1 MEKTTINSAP
11 KIVIIGGVAGGAS
24 AAARARRLN
33 EDAEIIMFERGEFV
47 SFANCGLPYHIG
59 GDIQDRRK
67 LLLQTPESFLARFN
81 VDVRVMNEVIS
92 IDRAAKTVTVRSI
105 LDDSQYTE
113 SYDFLL
119 LSPGASPV
127 VPPIP
132 GVDNPLTHSLRNIPD
147 MDRIL
152 QTIQTNNVKHATVVG
167 GGFIGLEMMEAF
179 QQRGIK
185 TTLLELSEQVMTPVD
200 REMAGFAH
208 AEIREKGIE
217 LRLVTALSSIE
228 YVPET
233 HTANLESG
241 ESVRHQHVH
250 GHLSLSLSN
259 GDQLNTDLLIMAI
272 GVRPETTLARNA
284 GLEIGELGGIYTS
297 THMQTSDPCIYAVG
311 DAIEEVDFVTGEQT
325 VVPLAGPANRQG
337 RMAANNM
344 FGHNESYQGT
354 QGTAIC
360 KIFDL
365 AIASTGKNEKQLKRD
380 GIDYEKVYVHTA
392 SHASYYPGAEIVS
405 FKMLF
410 DPKSGKILGAQA
422 AGKDGVD
429 KRIDIMAVAQRAG
442 MTVEQLQ
449 HLELTYA
456 PPFGSAKDVI
466 NQAAFVAN
474 NIIKGDATPI
484 HFDEMANITDEQIL
498 LDVRNPAELKNGHF
512 ANSINIPVDELRQ
525 RMDELPKDKEI
536 IVICQVGLRGNVA
549 YRQLV
554 NRGYKARNLIGGYR
568 TWAFAQQ

>member
-1 MEKTTINSAP
+1 MT

-24 AAARARRLN
+24 AAARARRLS
-33 EDAEIIMFERGEFV
+33 EEAEIIMFERGPFI

-59 GDIQDRRK
+59 GDIQDRSQ

-81 VDVRVMNEVIS
+81 VDVRVMNEVVS
-92 IDRAAKTVTVRSI
+92 IDRHSKQVTVKNL
-105 LDDSQYTE
+105 LDGSEYIQ

-119 LSPGASPV
+119 LSPGAGPV
-127 VPPIP
+127 VPPIS
-132 GVDNPLTHSLRNIPD
+132 GIDNPLTHSLRNIPD

-152 QTIQTNNVKHATVVG
+152 QTIQMNKPEHATVVG

-179 QQRGIK
+179 HQLGIK
-185 TTLLELSEQVMTPVD
+185 TTLIEMADQVMTPVD

-208 AEIREKGIE
+208 AEIREKGID
-217 LRLVTALSSIE
+217 LKLGVALQAIE
-228 YVPET
+228 YVPNE
-233 HTANLESG
+233 HIASIGSG
-241 ESVRHQHVH
+241 EDTEHQHIE
-250 GHLSLSLSN
+250 GELNLTLSN
-259 GDQLNTDLLIMAI
+259 GESLTTDILIMAI
-272 GVRPETTLARNA
+272 GVRPETKLAKEA
-284 GLEIGELGGIYTS
+284 GLQIGELGGIYTNEM
-297 THMQTSDPCIYAVG
+297 MQTSDPNIYAVG
-311 DAIEEVDFVTGEQT
+311 DAVEEKDFVTGEQT
-325 VVPLAGPANRQG
+325 LVPLAGPANRQG
-337 RMAANNM
+337 RMAADNM
-344 FGHNESYQGT
+344 LGRNETYQGT

-365 AIASTGKNEKQLKRD
+365 AVASTGKNEKQLKRE
-380 GIDYEKVYVHTA
+380 GVDYEKVYVHTA

-410 DPKSGKILGAQA
+410 DPKTGKIFGAQA
-422 AGKDGVD
+422 VGKDGVD
-429 KRIDIMAVAQRAG
+429 KRIDVMAVAQRAG

-456 PPFGSAKDVI
+456 PPYGSAKDVI

-484 HFDEMANITDEQIL
+484 HFDEMDSLTDEQVL
-498 LDVRNPAELKNGHF
+498 LDVRNPGELENVGFIKD
-512 ANSINIPVDELRQ
+512 AINIPVDQLRH

-536 IVICQVGLRGNVA
+536 VIYCQVGLRGNVA

-554 NRGYKARNLIGGYR
+554 NNGFKARNLIGGFR
-568 TWAFAQQ
+568 TFMYAQA

>member
-1 MEKTTINSAP
+1 MT

-24 AAARARRLN
+24 AAARARRLS

-59 GDIQDRRK
+59 GDIQDRSK
-67 LLLQTPESFLARFN
+67 LLLQTPDSFLARFK
-81 VDVRVMNEVIS
+81 VDVRVMNEVTS
-92 IDRAAKTVTVRSI
+92 INRELKTVTVKNL
-105 LDDSQYTE
+105 LDNSEYTE

-119 LSPGASPV
+119 LSPGAGPIV
-127 VPPIP
+127 LPIP
-132 GVDNPLTHSLRNIPD
+132 GVQNPLTHSLRSIPD

-152 QTIQTNNVKHATVVG
+152 QTIETNNVEHATVVG

-179 QQRGIK
+179 HQRGIK
-185 TTLLELSEQVMTPVD
+185 TTLLELADQVMTPVD
-200 REMAGFAH
+200 KEMAGFAH
-208 AEIREKGIE
+208 SEIRNHGID
-217 LRLVTALSSIE
+217 LRLGVALSGVE

-233 HTANLESG
+233 HIASEDAG
-241 ESVRHQHVH
+241 ENTQHQHIN
-250 GHLSLSLSN
+250 GHLNLTLSN
-259 GDQLNTDLLIMAI
+259 GESLKTDLLIMAI
-272 GVRPETTLARNA
+272 GVRPETTLAKNA
-284 GLEIGELGGIYTS
+284 GLKIGDLGGIWT
-297 THMQTSDPCIYAVG
+297 TPNLQTSDPAIYAVG
-311 DAIEEVDFVTGEQT
+311 DAIEETDFVTGEQT
-325 VVPLAGPANRQG
+325 MVPLAGPANRQG
-337 RMAANNM
+337 RMAADNM
-344 FGHNESYQGT
+344 MGRSESYQGT

-365 AIASTGKNEKQLKRD
+365 AIASTGKNEKQLLRD
-380 GIDYEKVYVHTA
+380 GIDFEKVYVHTA

-410 DPKSGKILGAQA
+410 DPKTGKILGAQA

-456 PPFGSAKDVI
+456 PPYGSAKDVI

-474 NIIKGDATPI
+474 NIINGDATPI
-484 HFDEMANITDEQIL
+484 HFNEIDQLTDNQVL
-498 LDVRNPAELKNGHF
+498 LDVRNPAELENGYI
-512 ANSINIPVDELRQ
+512 AGALNIPVDQLRH
-525 RMDELPKDKEI
+525 RMHELPKNKEI
-536 IVICQVGLRGNVA
+536 VIYCQVGLRGNVA

-554 NRGYKARNLIGGYR
+554 NNGFTAKNLIGGYR
-568 TWAFAQQ
+568 TYITAKQ